1 MYEVGQVLYTILTE
15 KQIVVPVKVIEQVT
29 TKTLEGEETNYKLLL
44 PNSKQQKV
52 DFSRFDNVY
61 ADISEIESNLIDNA
75 KKAIEK
81 MLFDAITLE
90 DNFFKEKED
99 KEIVDQSFETPTC
112 NNDEVKVKIDL
123 GDGIVANI
131 NKENI
136 ENHLAQ
142 ENLQKKT
149 WIKF

>member
-15 KQIVVPVKVIEQVT
+15 KQVVVPVKVVEQVI

-44 PNSKQQKV
+44 PNTKQQKV
-52 DFSRFDNVY
+52 DFSRFDNIY
-61 ADISEIESNLIDNA
+61 SDISEIESNLIDNA

-81 MLFDAITLE
+81 MLYDAITLE
-90 DNFFKEKED
+90 ENFFKKENSKEVEKQ
-99 KEIVDQSFETPTC
+99 IVETSTC

-136 ENHLAQ
+136 ENHLTQ

-149 WIKF
+149 

>member
-15 KQIVVPVKVIEQVT
+15 KQVVVPVKVVEQVT

-44 PNSKQQKV
+44 PNAKQQKV
-52 DFSRFDNVY
+52 DFSRFDNIY
-61 ADISEIESNLIDNA
+61 SDISEIESNLIDNA

-81 MLFDAITLE
+81 MLYDAITLE
-90 DNFFKEKED
+90 ENFFKKENSKEVEKQ
-99 KEIVDQSFETPTC
+99 IVETSTC

-136 ENHLAQ
+136 ENHLTQ

-149 WIKF
+149 